1 MNPAGVYT
9 GCSMMNNYKTI
20 EVNPDGPVGTVTLN
34 RPEILNAINLEMI
47 REITAVVKGFEK
59 QSGLRVIV
67 FRSNGDHF
75 SSGADLNWMQEG
87 MTQTNTRLTSESLE
101 LAKLFETISYSSKV
115 TVSAVHGRSMGG
127 ANGIV
132 AASDIVIADD
142 TAIFAFS
149 EVKLGLIPATIS
161 PYVLRKIGSN
171 RTRELMLTGRRF
183 DAIEAYESGLVHKLC
198 KPGGLDDAVKKLT
211 DLLLSNGPAA
221 LTGVKELIRFLED
234 NPDSSA
240 LPAKTARLIARFR
253 LSEEG
258 QEGMKAFLEKRKPDW
273 IE

>member
-1 MNPAGVYT
+1 MR
-9 GCSMMNNYKTI
+9 SHQTI
-20 EVNPDGPVGTVTLN
+20 EVNKEGAVGTIVLN

-47 REITAVVKGFEK
+47 REITGAVNSFEK
-59 QSGLRVIV
+59 NADLRVII

-75 SSGADLNWMQEG
+75 SSGADLNWMQES
-87 MTQTNTRLTSESLE
+87 MSQKAVQLTSESLE
-101 LAKLFETISYSSKV
+101 LAKMFEAIAWSGKV
-115 TVSAVHGRSMGG
+115 TISAVHGRSMGG

-161 PYVLRKIGSN
+161 PYVFRKIGSS

-183 DAIEAYESGLVHKLC
+183 DAIEAFEFGLVHKLC
-198 KPGGLDDAVKKLT
+198 KPGGLNESLRKIT
-211 DLLLSNGPAA
+211 DLLLSNAPAA

-240 LPAKTARLIARFR
+240 LPAKTARLIARYR

-258 QEGMKAFLEKRKPDW
+258 QEGMKAFLEKRKPNW